1 MRKLLVLLV
10 LALLV
15 GALAVWVLQFGSGYV
30 LLSFAEFT
38 IEMSA
43 WTGLLIYVVATVL
56 LFWLLLMV
64 RWIIGAGGFRSW
76 WRNRRSARNQNQTAT
91 GLLLFASDDWQ
102 DAVKIL
108 SQSAGKSSMPVVN
121 LLFAARAAADNEQ
134 FEQANQILQRLKTAY
149 PKSHFIAD
157 KALAEVHLLQEQPE
171 EALKILQRIYAEN
184 PRDKA
189 LLRLLADAHYLS
201 EGWAALQKML
211 RDLRRFQA
219 ISDQDLASLEQDV
232 YCNLLDSLVVG
243 GKGPIGEK
251 RAQLEDIWYLIP
263 RKQQRDPSIIASYGS
278 SLGRVQLVDKQQALL
293 TKALNRQWH
302 PLLVVQFGEL
312 ESASPEKQL
321 MVAEKWF
328 VQHSEDADL
337 LLALGKICQRL
348 QFWGKAKDYLTA
360 AVKLRPSVQ
369 GSIYLATVL
378 EKIGDSKAS
387 ADVYK
392 QGLLSALKAQQ
403 EQEPLSD

>member
-1 MRKLLVLLV
+1 VRKLLLLLV

-43 WTGLLIYVVATVL
+43 WTGLLIYVTATAL
-56 LFWLLLMV
+56 LFWLLLTW
-64 RWIIGAGGFRSW
+64 RWIMGAGGFRAW
-76 WRNRRSARNQNQTAT
+76 WRNRRSARNQNQTAE
-91 GLLLFASDDWQ
+91 GLLLFAGDDWQ
-102 DAVKIL
+102 EAAKL
-108 SQSAGKSSMPVVN
+108 LFQSADKSSMPVVS
-121 LLFAARAAADNEQ
+121 LLFAARAAADGEQ
-134 FEQANQILQRLKTAY
+134 FDGARQILQRLKNSY
-149 PKSHFIAD
+149 PKSHFVAD
-157 KALAEVHLLQEQPE
+157 KALAETYLLQENPE
-171 EALKILQRIYAEN
+171 EALKILQAIYAEN

-189 LLRLLADAHYLS
+189 LLRLLTDAHYLS

-219 ISDQDLASLEQDV
+219 ISEADLASLEQDV
-232 YCNLLDSLVVG
+232 YCNLLDG
-243 GKGPIGEK
+243 FFADGKRSINEK
-251 RAQLEDIWYLIP
+251 RAALEDIWYLIP
-263 RKQQRDPSIIASYGS
+263 RKQQRDPLIISSYGA
-278 SLGRVQLVDKQQALL
+278 SLGRVQLVEKQQALL

-328 VQHSEDADL
+328 VQHSDDADL

-348 QFWGKAKDYLTA
+348 QFWGKAKDYLMA

-369 GSIYLATVL
+369 ASIYLATVL
-378 EKIGDSKAS
+378 EKIGDSKTS
-387 ADVYK
+387 AEVYK
-392 QGLLSALKAQQ
+392 QGLLSALKSEQ
-403 EQEPLSD
+403 EQLND